1 MRAPLRLAIAAATTV
16 AVTAMTVLT
25 SSPAVS
31 AASPQLAADQ
41 SRLNALGCDAGTA
54 DGVSGAHTRAAAW
67 RFQSANGLSR
77 DGIIGPATR
86 SALQAA
92 TAKRCDKRSVPLNSG
107 TGRRIVVS
115 QTHNW
120 IWLVGSDGRAT
131 AQGGIIDN
139 PSVLSKGTYYSGRSC
154 GGAAHIRHHVAE
166 GGAILDN
173 FTRFAPCGIGFHRI
187 PRSPSSGAQIHAN
200 WLLGTNQ
207 SQSHGCIRLS
217 LTMSQ
222 LVWDFTASATKVRVI

>member
-1 MRAPLRLAIAAATTV
+1 MRAPLRLAITAATTI
-16 AVTAMTVLT
+16 AVTAITVLT
-25 SSPAVS
+25 GSPAVS
-31 AASPQLAADQ
+31 AASQLATDQ
-41 SRLNALGCDAGTA
+41 ARLNTLGCDAGTA

-77 DGIIGPATR
+77 DGIIGPVTR
-86 SALQAA
+86 SALQAP
-92 TAKRCDKRSVPLNSG
+92 TAKRCDKRAVPLNSG

-120 IWLVGSDGRAT
+120 VWLVGSDGKAV
-131 AQGGIIDN
+131 AQGGMIDN
-139 PSVLSKGTYYSGRSC
+139 PGVLSKGTYNSGASC
-154 GGAAHIRHHVAE
+154 GGAAHILHHVAE

-173 FTRFAPCGIGFHRI
+173 FSRFAPCGIGFHRI

-222 LVWDFTASATKVRVI
+222 LVWDFTSSATKVRVI

>member
-1 MRAPLRLAIAAATTV
+1 MRAPLRLAITAATTI

-25 SSPAVS
+25 GPPAMS
-31 AASPQLAADQ
+31 AASAQLAADQ
-41 SRLNALGCDAGTA
+41 SQLNSLGCDAGTA
-54 DGVSGAHTRAAAW
+54 DGISGARTRAAAW

-77 DGIIGPATR
+77 DGIIGPVTR
-86 SALQAA
+86 TALRAA
-92 TAKRCDKRSVPLNSG
+92 TAKRCDKRPVPLNSG
-107 TGRRIVVS
+107 TGRRIVIS

-120 IWLVGSDGRAT
+120 VWLVGSNGKAS

-139 PSVLSKGTYYSGRSC
+139 PGVLSKGTYYSGPSC
-154 GGAAHIRHHVAE
+154 GGAAHILHHVAV

-187 PRSPSSGAQIHAN
+187 PRTPSTGAQIHAN

-207 SQSHGCIRLS
+207 AQSHGCIRLS

-222 LVWDFTASATKVRVI
+222 LVWNFTASATKIRVI

>member
-1 MRAPLRLAIAAATTV
+1 MRAPLRLAITAATTI
-16 AVTAMTVLT
+16 AVTAFTVLT
-25 SSPAVS
+25 GSPAVS

-41 SRLNALGCDAGTA
+41 SRLNLLGCDAGTA

-77 DGIIGPATR
+77 DGIIGPVTR
-86 SALQAA
+86 SKLNAA
-92 TAKRCDKRSVPLNSG
+92 TAKRCDKRPVPLNSG
-107 TGRRIVVS
+107 TGRRIVIS

-120 IWLVGSDGRAT
+120 VWLVGSDGKTA

-139 PSVLSKGTYYSGRSC
+139 PGVLSKGTYYSGPSC
-154 GGAAHIRHHVAE
+154 GGAAHILHHVAE

-200 WLLGTNQ
+200 WLLGTEQ
-207 SQSHGCIRLS
+207 AKSHGCIRLS
-217 LTMSQ
+217 MTMSQ
-222 LVWDFTASATKVRVI
+222 LVWKFTASATKIRVI